1 MSLLLTFKQMVLGFI
16 LSVGWTKKAQ
26 YWKVVKKKQ
35 SKNNKKATVTNK
47 QIKKQ
52 EQQGCFCFLLF
63 LKNQNLKWRNN
74 KELQMLFFVSVIALW
89 PQDHIEP

>member
-26 YWKVVKKKQ
+26 YWKAVKKKQ

-74 KELQMLFFVSVIALW
+74 KELQMLFFVSIIALW

>member
-1 MSLLLTFKQMVLGFI
+1 MVLGFI

-26 YWKVVKKKQ
+26 YWKAVKKKQ

>member
-1 MSLLLTFKQMVLGFI
+1 MDEESPKLKSSEKKQ
-16 LSVGWTKKAQ
+16 
-26 YWKVVKKKQ
+26 Q
-35 SKNNKKATVTNK
+35 SKNKNKKATVTNK